1 MPTSRWRGML
11 ALRWLYGPPLGM
23 GMVIVTAALVAL
35 VERATTLPHLS
46 IIFVA
51 PILVA
56 AVLFGLVAALCAALV
71 AVSLSGYLLY
81 PPHVEFGVAEAQ
93 DLLDLVIFV
102 AVAVTGSWLAAAAR
116 REAQMGAR
124 REALITALHQFSQR
138 LAAIADPNDIC
149 LEVLDH
155 LEAALDRRAF
165 LLLPAD
171 DGRFAVLATRLED
184 HTLPPA
190 DLATAEALWRGDG
203 VEAPRFH
210 LLRTGRG
217 PIAMLVLGTATEGVP
232 GADPRLV
239 AALVDQAAIGVER
252 AQLAVA
258 IEDARVKDKAE
269 KLREALLNS
278 VSHDF
283 QTPLAAIIGAATT
296 LESFGAV
303 ADEATRAD
311 LVVTIREEAERLAR
325 FIANLLDL
333 GRIRGGALHPR
344 PEAVEL
350 ADIVDAALR
359 QAGPRLARH
368 RVGVA
373 LPLDLAMIRADPL
386 LLEHALV
393 NLLENAAKYSG
404 DGSAI
409 RLQATGRGDS
419 IELAVADQGVGIA
432 AAELPMVFDRY
443 YRGGDHDARPA
454 GAGLGLTIARAF
466 VEACGGGLTVE
477 SAGVGHGATFRIN
490 LPAAQGRA

>member
-1 MPTSRWRGML
+1 MPRPRWRAAL
-11 ALRWLYGPPLGM
+11 ARRRLYGPLLGV
-23 GMVIVTAALVAL
+23 GMVGATAVLVAL
-35 VERATTLPHLS
+35 AERATTLPHLS

-51 PILVA
+51 PILVT
-56 AVLFGLVAALCAALV
+56 AVLFGLVASLCAALV
-71 AVSLSGYLLY
+71 AVALSGYLLY
-81 PPHVEFGVAEAQ
+81 PPHVGFGVAEAQ

-116 REAQMGAR
+116 REAQAGAR
-124 REALITALHQFSQR
+124 REALITALHQFSRR

-165 LLLPAD
+165 LLLPAA

-184 HTLPPA
+184 HALPAA
-190 DLATAEALWRGDG
+190 DLAIAEMLWRGDAAAG
-203 VEAPRFH
+203 PRFH

-217 PIAMLVLGTATEGVP
+217 PIAMLVLGTAEEGAP
-232 GADPRLV
+232 SADPRLV
-239 AALVDQAAIGVER
+239 TALVDQAAIGVER

-258 IEDARVKDKAE
+258 IEDARVRDKTE

-311 LVVTIREEAERLAR
+311 LVATIREEAERLAR

-333 GRIRGGALHPR
+333 GRIRAGALHPR

-359 QAGPRLARH
+359 QASPRLVRH

-373 LPLDLAMIRADPL
+373 LPLDLAMVRVDPL

-393 NLLENAAKYSG
+393 NLLENAVKYSG
-404 DGSAI
+404 EGSAI
-409 RLQATGRGDS
+409 RLQATRQGDMV
-419 IELAVADQGVGIA
+419 ELAVADQGVGIS
-432 AAELPMVFDRY
+432 AAELPLVFDRY

-466 VEACGGGLTVE
+466 VEACGGGLAVE
-477 SAGVGHGATFRIN
+477 SDGLGQGATFRIN
-490 LPAAQGRA
+490 LPAAGVRA